1 MLKHL
6 EKPTA
11 SVLRWSILTSALLTL
26 SGCGF
31 LNPFSRPE
39 VKQVEIQTRA
49 VERARLNI
57 PDPAAVKFG
66 EIRWR
71 VVTPENVD
79 AVFKELAEGNT
90 DLVLFAL
97 TDDGYEQLA
106 TDLAELRAWI
116 IRQKQVAEKYRQ
128 YYEPAEKKET
138 AQ

>member
-1 MLKHL
+1 M
-6 EKPTA
+6 
-11 SVLRWSILTSALLTL
+11 
-26 SGCGF
+26 
-31 LNPFSRPE
+31 
-39 VKQVEIQTRA
+39 
-49 VERARLNI
+49 ERARLNI